1 MPAYLTG
8 HIKIRDVQKWH
19 EYLAQVDATI
29 TAYGGEILLRGL
41 QAEVLANPNNF
52 DENFERLVVLRFNDM
67 AALDRWYAS
76 NEYARLK
83 PIRAAAADVTVVT
96 YSSDTH
102 KISNEMN
109 QGRITA

>member
-41 QAEVLANPNNF
+41 QAEVLAIPTISM
-52 DENFERLVVLRFNDM
+52 RILSAWWCYGLMIWQHLIVGM
-67 AALDRWYAS
+67 A
-76 NEYARLK
+76 
-83 PIRAAAADVTVVT
+83 P
-96 YSSDTH
+96 
-102 KISNEMN
+102 MN
-109 QGRITA
+109 TRD

>member
-52 DENFERLVVLRFNDM
+52 DEDFERLVVLRFADM

-76 NEYARLK
+76 NEYAQLK

-96 YSSDTH
+96 YTSDTH
-102 KISNEMN
+102 KFSSEMN
-109 QGRITA
+109 QGSIRA

>member
-41 QAEVLANPNNF
+41 QADVLANPGNF
-52 DENFERLVVLRFNDM
+52 DENFERLVVLRFADM
-67 AALDRWYAS
+67 SSLDRWYAS
-76 NEYARLK
+76 SEYARLK

-96 YSSDTH
+96 YESDTH
-102 KISNEMN
+102 EISNEIN
-109 QGRITA
+109 PGRIEA